1 MGPKRPWFLVAAL
14 LFAWVFGAAGFINGC
29 SDAMELHQ
37 GHIDVAEQVPETGFG
52 SGGDPQTRAARIAM
66 LQELNDARV
75 DMSSRLYP
83 LAVATFLLGG
93 TLVLFAARA
102 MAGRGSA
109 RWPVIQFTIA
119 QAILSLIAFWMTKH
133 LRDIQLGQMLTAVR
147 ESGNDQEAIDLT
159 MRYWPRIFHV
169 GAIGVL
175 IARNVIALLIVVALT
190 RVRTKE
196 FFAAMDRRFS
206 QL

>member
-1 MGPKRPWFLVAAL
+1 MAAL

-66 LQELNDARV
+66 LQQLNDARV
-75 DMSSRLYP
+75 EMSARLYP

-102 MAGRGSA
+102 MAGRGTA
-109 RWPVIQFTIA
+109 RWPVIQFTVA
-119 QAILSLIAFWMTKH
+119 QALLSIVAFFLTKH
-133 LRDIQLGQMLTAVR
+133 LRDIQLGQMLNAVR
-147 ESGNDQEAIDLT
+147 DSGNDQEAIDLT
-159 MRYWPRIFHV
+159 MRYWPRIFQSLAV
-169 GAIGVL
+169 GVL
-175 IARNVIALLIVVALT
+175 VARNVIAVLIVVALT

-196 FFAAMDRRFS
+196 FFAAMDRRLS